1 MKVSPCCSRH
11 QPRSKSILSE
21 VEVFE
26 LFIALFKGSLLI
38 KKNQEQCYQFQQ
50 SYMGCDMDAEKIEK
64 YAARFNGH
72 IIQKMAIIKQKCK
85 QQF

>member
-1 MKVSPCCSRH
+1 
-11 QPRSKSILSE
+11 
-21 VEVFE
+21 
-26 LFIALFKGSLLI
+26 
-38 KKNQEQCYQFQQ
+38 
-50 SYMGCDMDAEKIEK
+50 MDAEKIEK